1 MNAYGLTLENLICLI
16 IGGLGLWMLLP
27 RGKEGDFGPVRYFG
41 ALLCTAALVFISQ
54 KIVLPFP
61 KTQFSNGIAFF
72 IMAAVSLI
80 SAVLMIT
87 SRNPVHSAMWFA
99 LVLLTNSGLY
109 LLNGA
114 EFLAAATIIIYAGAI
129 IVTFLFVIM
138 LAQPR
143 GTAQY
148 DHYSR
153 EPAMSCIAGVLLA
166 WTLTGTISFVAT
178 QELRSPAD
186 RLTAARTG
194 ESLFTMMPSHGASG
208 AVLSRHGQ
216 SLQILDSQTRS
227 HMDGIGRAL
236 FLNHYVSI
244 EVIGVI
250 LLIAVVGALLI
261 ATHGHPSKIH
271 SPNTDLKTD

>member
-1 MNAYGLTLENLICLI
+1 MNAYGLSLENLICFAL
-16 IGGLGLWMLLP
+16 GGIGLWMLLP
-27 RGKEGDFGPVRYFG
+27 RGKEGDIGPIRYFG
-41 ALLCTAALVFISQ
+41 ALLCTAALVFLSQ
-54 KIVLPFP
+54 SLALPFP
-61 KTQFSNGIAFF
+61 KSQLTNAIAFYV
-72 IMAAVSLI
+72 MAAVSLI

-87 SRNPVHSAMWFA
+87 NRNPVHCALWFA
-99 LVLLTNSGLY
+99 LVLLSNSGLY
-109 LLNGA
+109 LLTGA

-153 EPAMSCIAGVLLA
+153 EPFMSCLAGLLLA
-166 WTLTGTISFVAT
+166 WTLTGTIFFVT
-178 QELRSPAD
+178 TREVKSPVD
-186 RLTAARTG
+186 RMASISPHEHVFPL
-194 ESLFTMMPSHGASG
+194 MPTHGAR
-208 AVLSRHGQ
+208 AAILNRHGET
-216 SLQILDSQTRS
+216 LQILDPRTRS
-227 HMDGIGRAL
+227 HMDGFGRAL

-261 ATHGHPSKIH
+261 ATLGHPKTKP
-271 SPNTDLKTD
+271 SPEPQPRS

>member
-1 MNAYGLTLENLICLI
+1 MNAYGLTLENLICFAL
-16 IGGLGLWMLLP
+16 GGLGLWMLLP
-27 RGKEGDFGPVRYFG
+27 RGKWGDIGPIRYLG
-41 ALLCTAALVFISQ
+41 ALLCTASLVFLAQNIA
-54 KIVLPFP
+54 LPFP
-61 KTQFSNGIAFF
+61 KTQFSNGLAFHV
-72 IMAAVSLI
+72 MAAVSLV

-109 LLNGA
+109 LLTGA

-153 EPAMSCIAGVLLA
+153 EPAMSSIAGVLLA
-166 WTLTGTISFVAT
+166 WTLTGTISYVAT
-178 QELRSPAD
+178 TELKPPAE
-186 RLTAARTG
+186 RLATADPR
-194 ESLFTMMPSHGASG
+194 EKIFTVIPSHGTTG
-208 AVLSRHGQ
+208 AVLNRHGQ
-216 SLQILDSQTRS
+216 SLQILDTQTRS
-227 HMDGIGRAL
+227 HMDGVGRAL
-236 FLNHYVSI
+236 FLNHYVSV

-261 ATHGHPSKIH
+261 ANHGAATPQNADGKS
-271 SPNTDLKTD
+271 NTT

>member
-1 MNAYGLTLENLICLI
+1 MNAYGLTLENLIAFAM
-16 IGGLGLWMLLP
+16 GGIGLWFLLP
-27 RGKEGDFGPVRYFG
+27 RGKAGDFGPVRYFG
-41 ALLCTAALVFISQ
+41 ALLCTAAMAYLAQNIA
-54 KIVLPFP
+54 LPFP
-61 KTQFSNGIAFF
+61 KNQLTNGIAFYV
-72 IMAAVSLI
+72 MAAVSVV
-80 SAVLMIT
+80 SALLMIT
-87 SRNPVHSAMWFA
+87 SRNPVHSALWFA
-99 LVLLTNSGLY
+99 LTLLTNSGLY
-109 LLNGA
+109 LLTGA

-153 EPAMSCIAGVLLA
+153 EPFMSCIAGVLLA

-178 QELRSPAD
+178 TETRPLAD
-186 RLTAARTG
+186 HVASLNAREKVVTLLPG
-194 ESLFTMMPSHGASG
+194 HALKG
-208 AVLSRHGQ
+208 AVLGKHGD
-216 SLQILDSQTRS
+216 SLQILDTRP
-227 HMDGIGRAL
+227 HMDGVGRAL

-261 ATHGHPSKIH
+261 AAHG
-271 SPNTDLKTD
+271 SPVERSSSNSP